1 MPSSS
6 QPSWEDY
13 ATEVKRY
20 DPLDIDIE
28 KKRQRFEEHILSTD
42 LVEKD
47 GHRIEVK
54 ALTVPTL
61 GKGSSMRGA
70 LRCHQVISNGQ
81 VNSSRRDTTM
91 VIVQKHRSG

>member
-42 LVEKD
+42 LVD

-61 GKGSSMRGA
+61 GKGSSVRGA
-70 LRCHQVISNGQ
+70 LRRHQVISNGQ
-81 VNSSRRDTTM
+81 GNSSRRDTTM